1 MSVILLRV
9 SKMEHSCKHQDM
21 CTVQF
26 LMEVAVKS
34 NTKRQLVVEFQ
45 MQQWCIVT
53 LSLPRPCLWPPERV
67 SARSPPASTW
77 ECSDSAPIFLNISL
91 LYSSWECPHSAPI
104 FHNISFL
111 YSARATNLSHS
122 INAILI
128 LLSIDK
134 SVQVPFLS
142 QLILSI
148 FIVTYFTNKK
158 YFRHENIPIQHNH
171 DLRQLCT
178 LTHLHILILLLS
190 ISIFCF
196 HSHRSIWSCPA
207 YDFNF
212 LSSRQPY

>member
-1 MSVILLRV
+1 
-9 SKMEHSCKHQDM
+9 
-21 CTVQF
+21 
-26 LMEVAVKS
+26 MEVEVKS

-77 ECSDSAPIFLNISL
+77 ECSNSASIFLNISF

-111 YSARATNLSHS
+111 YSACDQPFSLDQCHSHS
-122 INAILI
+122 LVHWYGLN
-128 LLSIDK
+128 
-134 SVQVPFLS
+134 SVHVPCPS
-142 QLILSI
+142 QSILSI

-158 YFRHENIPIQHNH
+158 YFRHEPQ

-207 YDFNF
+207 YNIKF

>member
-1 MSVILLRV
+1 MSVILQWL
-9 SKMEHSCKHQDM
+9 SKMEHNCKHQDM
-21 CTVQF
+21 CIEQL
-26 LMEVAVKS
+26 LMEVEVKS

-77 ECSDSAPIFLNISL
+77 ECSDSAPIFLNISF

-134 SVQVPFLS
+134 SVHVPFLS

-148 FIVTYFTNKK
+148 FIVTYFTKIKSIVTMKLSQSSTTTTSDN
-158 YFRHENIPIQHNH
+158 FA
-171 DLRQLCT
+171 LS
-178 LTHLHILILLLS
+178 LTFTFSFYCFQSQFFASILTVPS
-190 ISIFCF
+190 D
-196 HSHRSIWSCPA
+196 HAVHMT
-207 YDFNF
+207 
-212 LSSRQPY
+212 